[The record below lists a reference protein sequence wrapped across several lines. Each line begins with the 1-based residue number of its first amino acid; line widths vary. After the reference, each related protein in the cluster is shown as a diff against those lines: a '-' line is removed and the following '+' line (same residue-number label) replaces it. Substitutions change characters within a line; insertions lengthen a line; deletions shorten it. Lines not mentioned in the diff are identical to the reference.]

1 MMLSKKHKNNSKSES
16 QETVRK
22 IEEELPY
29 FVAIITLMAASG
41 ISPFISLKKIILL
54 DLLPTMSIE
63 AKRMVKQIEILGVD
77 PLSVMNKRA
86 AKTLSKQYKDFL
98 GGYVSTVQAG
108 GNVVHFLRAKMDS
121 IFDLRDSIAKEVV
134 AKLAAL
140 VDAYMIIQVVVL
152 TMYIVFVVLSATPS
166 LAASMLSDPN
176 DAKNLSYMF
185 LALPPLLS
193 GMLMFISHRMTSS
206 TYIGMERILKKH
218 LLFAVIAIPVS
229 VVLSLAIPSQYVS
242 LPYFL
247 AAAQLGSLFIPYREY
262 AKIEKMNTVA
272 ERVTPNIL
280 RNIAE
285 SRKTGLSPERCVLHT
300 FKSREYGIF
309 SNVLN
314 HAANQLQWGISL
326 KTMIDH
332 IKKHVNSWF
341 VLINFRMLVEVI
353 ESGGGDVGALD
364 TLATSSDKIYN
375 VEKVK
380 KSMLQP
386 YVMIAVMITAIT
398 GFTTLLVIDSFTGLS
413 QNISVGGQTQ
423 LASTDTQNMRQM
435 FAASIVFQAHLV
447 GLFIG
452 KIVSGTFATGL
463 KYSIMLTV
471 VVLLSIAVVDFAPI
485 DIGMIFLPP
494 ETSDT

>member
-1 MMLSKKHKNNSKSES
+1 MLLQKRKNDSKPES

-29 FVAIITLMAASG
+29 FIAIITLMAASG

-63 AKRMVKQIEILGVD
+63 AKRMVRQIEILGID
-77 PLSVMNKRA
+77 PLAVMNKRA
-86 AKTLSKQYKDFL
+86 ARTLSKQYKDFL

-108 GNVVHFLRAKMDS
+108 GSVVHFLKAKMDS
-121 IFDLRDSIAKEVV
+121 IFDLKSSIAKELV

-140 VDAYMIIQVVVL
+140 VDAYMIIQVVIL

-166 LAASMLSDPN
+166 LATAILSDPTQSQ
-176 DAKNLSYMF
+176 NLSYVF

-193 GMLMFISHRMTSS
+193 GMLMFVSHKMTSS
-206 TYIGMERILKKH
+206 TYIGMEKILKKH
-218 LLFAVIAIPVS
+218 LLFAVMAIPSS
-229 VVLSLAIPSQYVS
+229 VVLSLAVPSQYLL
-242 LPYFL
+242 LPYLL
-247 AAAQLGSLFIPYREY
+247 AGAQLGSLFIPYREY

-285 SRKTGLSPERCVLHT
+285 SRKTGLSPEKCILHA
-300 FKSREYGIF
+300 FRSGEHGIF
-309 SNVLN
+309 SSVLN
-314 HAANQLQWGISL
+314 HTANQLQWGISL
-326 KTMIDH
+326 KTMVDH

-353 ESGGGDVGALD
+353 ESGGGDADALD

-375 VEKVK
+375 VENVK
-380 KSMLQP
+380 KSMLKP

-413 QNISVGGQTQ
+413 QNISIGVQSPSVS
-423 LASTDTQNMRQM
+423 ADTQNMRQA

-463 KYSIMLTV
+463 KYSIMLTI
-471 VVLLSIAVVDFAPI
+471 VVLVSIAVVDFAPI
-485 DIGMIFLPP
+485 DIGMMFVPP
-494 ETSDT
+494 ETSDI